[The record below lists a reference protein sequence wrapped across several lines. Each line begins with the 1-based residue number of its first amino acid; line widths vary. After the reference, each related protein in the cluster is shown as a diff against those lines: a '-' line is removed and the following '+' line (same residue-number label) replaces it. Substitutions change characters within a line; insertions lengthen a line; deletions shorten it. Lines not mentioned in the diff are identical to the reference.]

1 MGKKPYLFAIVLLLF
16 VQITAFGGGSSNK
29 KEPFTKKILNGFS
42 FAELNQ
48 AYYYVDSTLILTRV
62 VPHGE
67 TRSVVKEGED
77 EGGTITVIN
86 GETVETIR
94 IPDNVLGKLLSSDK
108 GVLGVCF
115 STNKDRIL
123 YFTEEFIGT
132 EFFLRASGST
142 VKYGQYDYKVNK
154 KPKLLVQ
161 YFGDFNRDKKP
172 PETET
177 GGW

>member
-16 VQITAFGGGSSNK
+16 AQISAFGGGSSN
-29 KEPFTKKILNGFS
+29 KEPFTKKILNNFS
-42 FAELNQ
+42 FAELSK

-62 VPHGE
+62 LPHE
-67 TRSVVKEGED
+67 ERSVVEEGKD
-77 EGGTITVIN
+77 EGTITVVN
-86 GETVETIR
+86 GERVETIR
-94 IPDNVLGKLLSSDK
+94 IPDNIRGRMLSSDR

-115 STNKDRIL
+115 STTNLDRIL
-123 YFTEEFIGT
+123 YFTEELIGT

-161 YFGDFNRDKKP
+161 YTNTVLPTDRDT
-172 PETET
+172 ETET
-177 GGW
+177 GW